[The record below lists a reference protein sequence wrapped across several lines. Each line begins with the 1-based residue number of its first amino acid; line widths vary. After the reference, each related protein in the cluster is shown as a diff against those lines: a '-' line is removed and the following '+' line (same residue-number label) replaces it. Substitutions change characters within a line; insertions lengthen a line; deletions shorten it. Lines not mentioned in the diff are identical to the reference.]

1 MTTALIAA
9 SAAVVAIAAA
19 AADAVDQR
27 FSRPVPRRGLLF
39 FVGACGYV
47 ASTLYARAR
56 AYREFDRQSELALGD
71 LGRHEAVRRKKRS
84 RRVPLD
90 DEETSEEA
98 VRSKS

>member
-1 MTTALIAA
+1 MVL
-9 SAAVVAIAAA
+9 SAWPRNPAVA
-19 AADAVDQR
+19 
-27 FSRPVPRRGLLF
+27 FLKPGHSLSPLLGR
-39 FVGACGYV
+39 VLQAGAEP
-47 ASTLYARAR
+47 SPQR

-71 LGRHEAVRRKKRS
+71 LGRHEAVAVRKKRS

>member
-1 MTTALIAA
+1 MPSPESERSSSSSETQCKWCLVA
-9 SAAVVAIAAA
+9 SLV
-19 AADAVDQR
+19 
-27 FSRPVPRRGLLF
+27 F

-71 LGRHEAVRRKKRS
+71 LGRHEAVAVRKKRS